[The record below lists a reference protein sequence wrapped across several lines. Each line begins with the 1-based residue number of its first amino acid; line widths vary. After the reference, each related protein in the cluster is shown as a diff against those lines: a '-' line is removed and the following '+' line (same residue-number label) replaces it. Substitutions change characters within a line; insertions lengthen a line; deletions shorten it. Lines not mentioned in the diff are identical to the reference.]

1 MSNVASYCQLTL
13 KLADGRI
20 WTATE
25 PDYFECLVSIRR
37 SLEKNDL
44 AICCQGARRDVWA
57 SGMARDMGAG
67 LRAYV
72 LKEGRN
78 ASVEDLVIAAI
89 AFHYEGPADPF
100 LVRAIAE
107 RRDAHEL
114 ASEGCVHALKRCLHL
129 FSLALGGPGSLLY
142 DAPSGAQEARARS
155 PYEFKDAPRGVTRQ
169 PGGRLLMQPPPD
181 D

>member
-1 MSNVASYCQLTL
+1 MTEVREVTIAGSSGIQGATLSLSNVGSYCLLTL

-44 AICCQGARRDVWA
+44 AICCQGARKDVWA

-78 ASVEDLVIAAI
+78 ASVDDLVDI
-89 AFHYEGPADPF
+89 FDPAP
-100 LVRAIAE
+100 AE
-107 RRDAHEL
+107 VVATVAE
-114 ASEGCVHALKRCLHL
+114 
-129 FSLALGGPGSLLY
+129 
-142 DAPSGAQEARARS
+142 QEIYAKKWQHQ
-155 PYEFKDAPRGVTRQ
+155 PKTR
-169 PGGRLLMQPPPD
+169 
-181 D
+181 